1 MMSLY
6 KLVTDS
12 LEEELKDKTDES
24 EIADIYKSYIKE

>member
-12 LEEELKDKTDES
+12 LTEELKDKTDES
-24 EIADIYKSYIKE
+24 EIADIYKAYIKE